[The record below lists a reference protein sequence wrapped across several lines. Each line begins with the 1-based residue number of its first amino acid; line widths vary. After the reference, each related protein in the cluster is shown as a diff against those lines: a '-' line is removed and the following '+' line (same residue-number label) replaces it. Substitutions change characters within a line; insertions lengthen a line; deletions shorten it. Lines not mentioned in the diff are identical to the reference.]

1 LSKVIHTWKPVQ
13 NARLE
18 MRPTPSPFP
27 VWEDEPS
34 ARLRQQARQ
43 EMSGTTT
50 PASILKRNDVEKR
63 AQYNGKSFDEGYRQ
77 GWDAGIEEGRRAAQA
92 DFETRLSEE
101 RQRSIIKAL
110 VQLETL
116 MGSIKKEF
124 VHLQSQSEEIL
135 MRFALGIAELVV
147 KRQVRLDPTIVLA
160 QIKEALLRVVGVEH
174 IKVRVHPSD
183 EAMVRE
189 QRASIMAH
197 SDALRDIVIEGD
209 AKVEPGGCILESD
222 SGNVDARLST
232 QLKKIESALLE
243 APVN

>member
-1 LSKVIHTWKPVQ
+1 LSKVVRIWKPLHNV
-13 NARLE
+13 RLE
-18 MRPTPSPFP
+18 EKPVPSPFP
-27 VWEDEPS
+27 VWEQEPVMVRS
-34 ARLRQQARQ
+34 RSHAQQDAP
-43 EMSGTTT
+43 
-50 PASILKRNDVEKR
+50 PASVIKRDDMEKR
-63 AQYNGKSFDEGYRQ
+63 EQYRGRSFDEGYRQ
-77 GWDAGIEEGRRAAQA
+77 GWDAGIEEGRRVAQI
-92 DFETRLSEE
+92 DYETRLSEE

-124 VHLQSQSEEIL
+124 THLQSQSEEIL
-135 MRFALGIAELVV
+135 MRFALGIAELVI
-147 KRQVRLDPTIVLA
+147 KRQVRIDSTIVLA
-160 QIKEALLRVVGVEH
+160 QIKEALRRVVGVEH

-209 AKVEPGGCILESD
+209 EKVEPGGCILESD

-232 QLKKIESALLE
+232 QLKKIESTLLE
-243 APVN
+243 SQAA